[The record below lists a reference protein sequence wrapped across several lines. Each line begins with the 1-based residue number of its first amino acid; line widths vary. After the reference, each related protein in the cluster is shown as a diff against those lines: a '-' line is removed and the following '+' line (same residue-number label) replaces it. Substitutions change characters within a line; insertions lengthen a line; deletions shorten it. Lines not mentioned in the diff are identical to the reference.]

1 MSMQEGRTYG
11 LETPA
16 EELSPEQAQDRNRSL
31 EAAAEEQIA
40 QQANTRRRSRFRFPN
55 GFTIMWENRKSR
67 TGLILLAFFIVVGIF
82 APWIAP
88 YDPRAA
94 DFMPL
99 SNPTSENW
107 LGTTQ
112 LGEDVFSQLIYG
124 TRTSLIVGIL
134 AGGLATIIGLIIGM
148 IAGYA
153 GGVIDEVLSFFI
165 NVALVIPTLPLMITF
180 AAYSPIKGVTTVI
193 IVIGVTGWA
202 WGARIK
208 RAQMLS
214 LRERDYITAS
224 VFSGEP
230 MWRIVFREIMP
241 NMTSLIVAGYIGAAG
256 AAIGAEAGLAF
267 IGVGDPLTISWGT
280 MLYWADNS
288 GALLTG
294 QWGWLVPPGLALALL
309 ITALTLVNF
318 GVDAISNPHLREE

>member
-1 MSMQEGRTYG
+1 MSMQEGRTISLSDAVIEHSPDE
-11 LETPA
+11 LEP
-16 EELSPEQAQDRNRSL
+16 ERKSP
-31 EAAAEEQIA
+31 IPV
-40 QQANTRRRSRFRFPN
+40 PN
-55 GFTIMWENRKSR
+55 GLRIIWENRKSR
-67 TGLILLAFFIVVGIF
+67 TGLIILALIALMGIF
-82 APWIAP
+82 APLIAP
-88 YDPRAA
+88 HDPKDAS
-94 DFMPL
+94 FFPL
-99 SNPTSENW
+99 EKPTSENW

-112 LGEDVFSQLIYG
+112 AGEDILSQLIYG
-124 TRTSLIVGIL
+124 ARTSLIVGIL

-153 GGVIDEVLSFFI
+153 GGWIDEVLSFFI
-165 NVALVIPTLPLMITF
+165 NLALVVPTLPLMITF
-180 AAYSPIKGVTTVI
+180 AAYSPVKGVTTVI
-193 IVIGVTGWA
+193 IVIAITGWA
-202 WGARIK
+202 WGARVK
-208 RAQMLS
+208 RSQIIS

-224 VFSGEP
+224 IFAGEP

-267 IGVGDPLTISWGT
+267 IGVGDPTSISWGT

-294 QWGWLVPPGLALALL
+294 QWGWLIPPGLMLALL
-309 ITALTLVNF
+309 ITSLTLINF

>member
-1 MSMQEGRTYG
+1 MSMQEGRTFG
-11 LETPA
+11 LETA
-16 EELSPEQAQDRNRSL
+16 PEDLVPEPYDTGKR
-31 EAAAEEQIA
+31 
-40 QQANTRRRSRFRFPN
+40 TRFRVPN
-55 GFTIMWENRKSR
+55 AITIMWENRKSR

-88 YDPRAA
+88 YDPREAI
-94 DFMPL
+94 FMPL
-99 SNPTSENW
+99 SNPTGENW

-112 LGEDVFSQLIYG
+112 LGEDVLSQLIYG

-134 AGGLATIIGLIIGM
+134 AGGMATVIGLIIGM

-153 GGVIDEVLSFFI
+153 GGWVDEILSFFI

-180 AAYSPIKGVTTVI
+180 AAYSPVKGVITVI

-202 WGARIK
+202 WGARVK
-208 RAQMLS
+208 RSQMIS

-224 VFSGEP
+224 IFSGEP

-241 NMTSLIVAGYIGAAG
+241 NMTSLIVASYIGAAA
-256 AAIGAEAGLAF
+256 AAIGAEAGLSF
-267 IGVGDPLTISWGT
+267 IGVGDPNTISWGT

-294 QWGWLVPPGLALALL
+294 QWGWLIPPGLALALL

>member
-1 MSMQEGRTYG
+1 MSSMQEGSVIG
-11 LETPA
+11 LGEAVLESPGA
-16 EELSPEQAQDRNRSL
+16 EPERGSRLRVPNSL
-31 EAAAEEQIA
+31 RI
-40 QQANTRRRSRFRFPN
+40 
-55 GFTIMWENRKSR
+55 IWENRKSR
-67 TGLILLAFFIVVGIF
+67 TGLIILALMALIAVF
-82 APWIAP
+82 APLIAP
-88 YDPRAA
+88 YDPR
-94 DFMPL
+94 D
-99 SNPTSENW
+99 TSFFPMEEPSSEHW

-112 LGEDVFSQLIYG
+112 AGQDIFSQLVYG
-124 TRTSLIVGIL
+124 ARTSLIVGIL

-153 GGVIDEVLSFFI
+153 GGWIDEVLSFFI
-165 NVALVIPTLPLMITF
+165 NLALVVPTLPLMVTF
-180 AAYSPIKGVTTVI
+180 AAYAPVKGVITVI

-208 RAQMLS
+208 RSQIIS

-224 VFSGEP
+224 IFAGEP

-267 IGVGDPLTISWGT
+267 IGVGDPNTVSWGT
-280 MLYWADNS
+280 MLYWANNS

-294 QWGWLVPPGLALALL
+294 QWGWLIPPGLMLALL
-309 ITALTLVNF
+309 ITALTLLNF
-318 GVDAISNPHLREE
+318 GIDAISNPHLREE